1 MIPSITVTVDSP
13 PTGSTTALPT
23 DSFAGPT
30 SCNVDETCPICIDT
44 DDEQVALVELEET
57 NPPKDIA
64 KMVAINMTQ
73 SGLKYF
79 YELSNYSLTHTLD
92 CILASLRNLST
103 SQISISPAESPHIRL
118 DNSDD
123 KDDWTD
129 AAIAFYKHSKFN
141 NKAGVRISIRS
152 QSAVDTG
159 GVCRQFFS
167 VVLSKLAQPSFAASL
182 SVFEGLPI
190 DSDLHSKPLHFHQGC
205 SLQLEL

>member
-1 MIPSITVTVDSP
+1 MGTISSNEDLPNKSIIIKNDTPSSSGCLLPSITVTVDSP

-23 DSFAGPT
+23 DSSAGPST

-44 DDEQVALVELEET
+44 NDEQVALVELEET

-73 SGLKYF
+73 SGLKYL

-92 CILASLRNLST
+92 CILEGPFLASLRNLAT

-123 KDDWTD
+123 KDD
-129 AAIAFYKHSKFN
+129 
-141 NKAGVRISIRS
+141 
-152 QSAVDTG
+152 
-159 GVCRQFFS
+159 
-167 VVLSKLAQPSFAASL
+167 
-182 SVFEGLPI
+182 
-190 DSDLHSKPLHFHQGC
+190 
-205 SLQLEL
+205 